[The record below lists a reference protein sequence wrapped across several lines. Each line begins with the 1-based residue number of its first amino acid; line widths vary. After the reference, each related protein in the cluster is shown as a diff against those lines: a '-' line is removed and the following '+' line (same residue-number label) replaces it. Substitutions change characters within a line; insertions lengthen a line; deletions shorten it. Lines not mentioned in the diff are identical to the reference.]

1 MEKKILCTICARGGS
16 RGLKNKNIK
25 KINGQ
30 ELIYHTIDLAKK
42 IKHFSN
48 IVVSSDSKKILDIS
62 KKKVDLCIKRPAK
75 FSNAYSSKIDAI
87 RHAFL
92 TSEKK
97 FNFNFDA
104 VVDLDVTSPLRSKN
118 DINKA
123 LNFFL
128 KSKANNLVSGS
139 VARKNPYFNQVL
151 YKKNKLSLVC
161 RLKKKIVRRQD
172 APKVYDLNASIYIWS
187 RKNILNSK
195 NLISNKTVF
204 FEMPYDRS
212 IDIDDSLDFQ
222 IVKQLLKNK
231 R

>member
-1 MEKKILCTICARGGS
+1 MKKKILCTICARGGS
-16 RGLKNKNIK
+16 KGLKNKNIK
-25 KINGQ
+25 KINGH

-42 IKHFSN
+42 IKYFSN

-62 KKKVDLCIKRPAK
+62 KKKVDFCIKRPAK
-75 FSNAYSSKIDAI
+75 LSNAYSSKIDAI

-92 TSEKK
+92 TAEKK
-97 FNFNFDA
+97 FNLNFDA

-128 KSKANNLVSGS
+128 KSKAHNLVSGS
-139 VARKNPYFNQVL
+139 VARKNPFFNQVI
-151 YKKNKLSLVC
+151 YKKNKLNLVC
-161 RLKKKIVRRQD
+161 KLKKKIVRRQD

-187 RKNILNSK
+187 RKKILHSK

-204 FEMPYDRS
+204 FEMPYNRS

-222 IVKQLLKNK
+222 IVNQLLKNK